1 MISLPLKWKKS
12 GSYSLYLSFFPV
24 ICSRCLACCYFSRNY
39 QYCPFYY
46 LKRISLTHVICFI
59 FAAMR
64 FVKVNVFLVVLF
76 LFFLATGSLMGQEDS
91 TYQKKSFFQ
100 RMDSIK
106 NWKLEKGK
114 YTLTPF
120 IAPSYSPEMQ
130 LTLTAGGLWTF
141 KMKPDNPVLS
151 RSSVPFSIGYS
162 TNGSLQVS
170 IKANLYAK
178 GDRLR
183 ISGEYWLKDMPDNY
197 WGAGYLNGRYVEKG
211 DSTTKYHRDWQ
222 QFKFKVVYEVVT
234 NFFVGLNY
242 DRNRTKATDINPLM
256 EEDPDFQRH
265 GDNVQN
271 SGFGLVL
278 RYDSRDF
285 PENAYKG
292 FLLELAGT
300 GYGKHT
306 SSNNIFQAYELDY
319 RQYQKIVREGS
330 TLAWQI
336 KTRNTHEDVP
346 WTEMS
351 MVGTPFD
358 LRGYTWGHYRDRTM
372 LFALA
377 EYRYMLPRKNPT
389 TTGKMY
395 GPFGFVAWAGAGSIA
410 ENFED
415 IKYWLPN
422 AGIGL
427 RFELQERMN
436 VRIDYGFGINSSA
449 FYISFN
455 EAF

>member
-1 MISLPLKWKKS
+1 MFKAYEKGCRLIFPLPLFPMKPKYLTKFLVNVILIMGVAS
-12 GSYSLYLSFFPV
+12 FSYSQGDTVS
-24 ICSRCLACCYFSRNY
+24 
-39 QYCPFYY
+39 
-46 LKRISLTHVICFI
+46 
-59 FAAMR
+59 
-64 FVKVNVFLVVLF
+64 
-76 LFFLATGSLMGQEDS
+76 QEDT
-91 TYQKKSFFQ
+91 TYQKKNLLQ

-106 NWKLEKGK
+106 NWKLETGK
-114 YTLTPF
+114 ATLTPF
-120 IAPSYSPEMQ
+120 LAPSYSPEMQ

-141 KMKPDNPVLS
+141 KINPDNPILS

-170 IKANLYAK
+170 VKANVYAK
-178 GDRLR
+178 GDKLR
-183 ISGEYWLKDMPDNY
+183 ISGEYWIKDMPDNY
-197 WGAGYLNGRYVEKG
+197 WGVGYENARYNVKS
-211 DSTTKYHRDWQ
+211 DSTTGYHRDWM
-222 QFKFKVVYEVVT
+222 QFKFKIVYEVAT

-242 DRNRTKATDINPLM
+242 DRNRTKSSHINPVM
-256 EEDPDFQRH
+256 AEDPDYIKH
-265 GDNVQN
+265 GDNIQN
-271 SGFGLVL
+271 SGFGMVL

-292 FLLELAGT
+292 FLFELAGT

-306 SSNNIFQAYELDY
+306 TSTNIFQVFELDY
-319 RQYQKIVREGS
+319 RQYLKIIREGS

-336 KTRNTHEDVP
+336 KTRNAHDDVP

-358 LRGYTWGHYRDRTM
+358 LRGYTWGQYRDKAM
-372 LFALA
+372 SFALA
-377 EYRYMLPRKNPT
+377 EYRYMLPRKTPT
-389 TTGKMY
+389 SRGKMY
-395 GPFGFVAWAGAGSIA
+395 GPFGFVAWVGTGSVA
-410 ENFED
+410 PDYQNM
-415 IKYWLPN
+415 KYWIPN

-436 VRIDYGFGINSSA
+436 IRIDYGFGIHNNA